1 MATVTTTTQTLS
13 VHTLEGQKC
22 MTYDCW
28 YTNPRAPIVVCVH
41 GLTRNRHDFDAIAR
55 VLAERY
61 CVYTVDILGRGDS
74 DWMQSAEQYGYP
86 LYVQQ
91 MQQFITHILSC
102 SGHHQIAWLG
112 TSMGGLI
119 GMMMAAAPLSP
130 IRYLIMN
137 DVGPVIPLA
146 ALQRLSQYV
155 GLADDFANL
164 DEVERYLRRVA
175 KPFGPLTDEQWRF
188 LAEHGVERDG
198 ERWLLKYDPD
208 IAQPLVG
215 LNSDVDL
222 TAIWLAVVCDVF
234 VLHGQDSDLLS
245 AQQVQQ
251 MRQRPRTDSV
261 TFAGVGHAP
270 MLMADE
276 QIDAVCAYLNA
287 RF

>member
-1 MATVTTTTQTLS
+1 MATVTTTTQTLT
-13 VHTLEGQKC
+13 VHTLDGEKR
-22 MTYDCW
+22 MVYDQW
-28 YTNPRAPIVVCVH
+28 YTNPHAPILICVH
-41 GLTRNRHDFDAIAR
+41 GLTRNRHDFDKIAHP
-55 VLAERY
+55 LAQRY

-74 DWMQSAEQYGYP
+74 DWMSSAEHYGYP
-86 LYVQQ
+86 LYIQQ
-91 MQQFITHILSC
+91 MQQFLAHIMQR
-102 SGHHQIAWLG
+102 SGQLQVAWLG

-130 IRYLIMN
+130 IRCLVMN

-155 GLADDFANL
+155 GLADEFATL
-164 DEVERYLRRVA
+164 DEVEQYLRRVA

-188 LAEHGVERDG
+188 LAQHSAELSNG
-198 ERWLLKYDPD
+198 RWVLRYDPD

-215 LNSDVDL
+215 LHSDVDL
-222 TAIWLAVVCDVF
+222 TAIWLSVRCDVL
-234 VLHGQDSDLLS
+234 VVHGQDSDLLS

-251 MRQRPRTDSV
+251 MCQRPGTDSV

-270 MLMADE
+270 MLMASD
-276 QIDAVCAYLNA
+276 QMDAVCQYLNA